1 MDSLLR
7 GWMTQERCCEK
18 RRRLCSSK
26 EVSQLQQQRSGCYRQ
41 ARPSGWEREDADS
54 VSARPAPSQRRRARA
69 RRGRVADKDA
79 SGCVRATPRELSRG
93 RRAARAYT
101 TVPASASG
109 VLRRG
114 EGKEDSTSGARAMP
128 SLQEMTA
135 GKARLRNTPRAVR
148 APRRANPFRPSAPLR
163 ARPASCLPRAARA
176 PRAKNLLRPLDRDP
190 AATPRPRRTTA
201 APA

>member
-1 MDSLLR
+1 M
-7 GWMTQERCCEK
+7 
-18 RRRLCSSK
+18 
-26 EVSQLQQQRSGCYRQ
+26 
-41 ARPSGWEREDADS
+41 
-54 VSARPAPSQRRRARA
+54 SARPAPSQRRRARA

-79 SGCVRATPRELSRG
+79 SWCVRATPRELSRG
-93 RRAARAYT
+93 RRAARACAS
-101 TVPASASG
+101 VPASASG

-163 ARPASCLPRAARA
+163 APRVVPRPYLPARLAQKIA
-176 PRAKNLLRPLDRDP
+176 PP
-190 AATPRPRRTTA
+190 PRPRPGRDPSTPSNHRA
-201 APA
+201 AHLTSAPPSRLPHPSRAVRDDARQDPRHGGSPRRQG